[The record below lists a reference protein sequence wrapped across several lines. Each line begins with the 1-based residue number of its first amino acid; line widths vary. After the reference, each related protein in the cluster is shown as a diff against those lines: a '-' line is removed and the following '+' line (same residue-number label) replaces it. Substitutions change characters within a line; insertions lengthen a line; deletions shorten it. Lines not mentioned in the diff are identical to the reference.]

1 MDRTRSAGLAF
12 RLVGA
17 GTVGPA
23 EGGRRA
29 RPRPEAGSRTPT
41 GAAADTGLASG
52 GSQRRRI
59 CAHFRPRKA
68 ASPSLCLLA
77 LAFASGLTFHST
89 IVFCKLS
96 LSETNYTLSNKV
108 DQIKAKYISTFCH
121 CGYFS

>member
-1 MDRTRSAGLAF
+1 M
-12 RLVGA
+12 
-17 GTVGPA
+17 
-23 EGGRRA
+23 
-29 RPRPEAGSRTPT
+29 

-52 GSQRRRI
+52 GSQQRRI

-89 IVFCKLS
+89 IVFCKPS